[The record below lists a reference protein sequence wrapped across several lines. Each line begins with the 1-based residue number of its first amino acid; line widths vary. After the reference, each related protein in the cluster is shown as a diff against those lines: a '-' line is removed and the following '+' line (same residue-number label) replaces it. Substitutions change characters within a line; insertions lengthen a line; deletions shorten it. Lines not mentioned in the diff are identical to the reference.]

1 MKQKNMNKPILE
13 VCAGSLASALA
24 AQEGGAFR
32 VELCDN
38 LYEGGTTP
46 SIGTIELARMK
57 LSIRLHV
64 IIRPRGGDFLYSDLE
79 YAIIKR
85 DVEHCRNCH
94 VDGVVIGFLTSEG
107 RVDIERTREIVELAR
122 PMAVTFHRAFDMSRD
137 PFEAL
142 EDLKLTGVDRILT
155 SGQQNLA
162 PDAAGLITRLI
173 RQAAGKVVIM
183 PGGGL
188 NEHNIGEL
196 ARQVNAG
203 EYHATLRRTVES
215 GMEFR
220 RGDVFMGGLSAIPE
234 FSILETDPKRVAAM
248 IAAMSNMLMS

>member
-1 MKQKNMNKPILE
+1 MNKPILE
-13 VCAGSLASALA
+13 GCAGSLASALA

-46 SIGTIELARMK
+46 SIGAIELARLK

-85 DVEHCRNCH
+85 DVERCRNSR
-94 VDGVVIGFLTSEG
+94 VDGIVIGFLTPDG
-107 RVDIERTREIVELAR
+107 RVDIARTREITAMVR
-122 PMAVTFHRAFDMSRD
+122 PMAVTFHRAFDMARD

-142 EDLKLTGVDRILT
+142 EDLKEAGVDRILT
-155 SGQQNLA
+155 SGQKNHA
-162 PDAAGLITRLI
+162 PDGADLIARLI
-173 RQAAGKVVIM
+173 RQADGKIIIM

-188 NEHNIGEL
+188 SEHNIADF
-196 ARQVNAG
+196 ARHVQAT
-203 EYHATLRRTVES
+203 EYHATLRHTVES
-215 GMEFR
+215 GMQFR
-220 RGDVFMGGLSAIPE
+220 RGDVYMGGLAAIPE
-234 FSILETDPKRVAAM
+234 FSILETDVARVRK
-248 IAAMSNMLMS
+248 MLERLE

>member
-1 MKQKNMNKPILE
+1 MPKQESQLALE

-57 LSIRLHV
+57 LSIKLHV

-79 YAIIKR
+79 CVIIKR
-85 DVEHCRNCH
+85 DVEQCRNLH
-94 VDGVVIGFLTSEG
+94 VDGVVIGFLTADG
-107 RVDIERTREIVELAR
+107 RVDKERTREIVKLAR

-142 EDLKLTGVDRILT
+142 EDLILTGVDRILT
-155 SGQQNLA
+155 SGQKNRA
-162 PDAAGLITRLI
+162 TDGAELIARLV
-173 RQAAGKVVIM
+173 RQSLGKVIIM

-188 NEHNIGEL
+188 NEHNISEF
-196 ARQVNAG
+196 AKRVNAS
-203 EYHATLRRTVES
+203 EYHATLRRTVQS

-220 RGDVFMGGLSAIPE
+220 RDDIFMGGLSAIPE
-234 FSILETDPKRVAAM
+234 FSNLETDPHRVSKMLAALND
-248 IAAMSNMLMS
+248 ATL

>member
-1 MKQKNMNKPILE
+1 MNKPILE

-46 SIGTIELARMK
+46 SIGTIELARLK

-79 YAIIKR
+79 YVIIKR
-85 DVEHCRNCH
+85 DVERCRTSR
-94 VDGVVIGFLTSEG
+94 VDGIVIGFLTSDG
-107 RVDIERTREIVELAR
+107 RIDVERTREIVQLAR

-142 EDLKLTGVDRILT
+142 EDLKSAGVDRLLT
-155 SGQQNLA
+155 SGQQNMA
-162 PDAAGLITRLI
+162 PDGADLIAKLV
-173 RQAAGKVVIM
+173 RQAGGKMVIM

-188 NEHNIGEL
+188 NEHNITEF
-196 ARQVNAG
+196 ARQVKTT
-203 EYHATLRRTVES
+203 EYHATLRRKVES
-215 GMEFR
+215 GMVFR
-220 RGDVFMGGLSAIPE
+220 RSDVFMGGLSAIPE
-234 FSILETDPKRVAAM
+234 FSILETDPARVAAM
-248 IAAMSNMLMS
+248 VSALKNLPAG